1 MLEILSELLKTHL
14 KNEKKKLSLGGYK
27 LVSHL
32 TINFISPLSRKVGCT
47 YLTVSFNLVQLG
59 QAHLCTSSCP
69 LQHIFRQMQL
79 LTIYNIG
86 TKYSYFHFKSKSLW
100 KIPNIENVIIF
111 LQLVSLVH
119 IHSVLNRI
127 SEVDLSQ
134 EGTQLKDRQHTI
146 EYMFCL
152 KVRKCILIS
161 SLWQLY

>member
-69 LQHIFRQMQL
+69 L
-79 LTIYNIG
+79 
-86 TKYSYFHFKSKSLW
+86 
-100 KIPNIENVIIF
+100 
-111 LQLVSLVH
+111 
-119 IHSVLNRI
+119 
-127 SEVDLSQ
+127 
-134 EGTQLKDRQHTI
+134 
-146 EYMFCL
+146 
-152 KVRKCILIS
+152 
-161 SLWQLY
+161 